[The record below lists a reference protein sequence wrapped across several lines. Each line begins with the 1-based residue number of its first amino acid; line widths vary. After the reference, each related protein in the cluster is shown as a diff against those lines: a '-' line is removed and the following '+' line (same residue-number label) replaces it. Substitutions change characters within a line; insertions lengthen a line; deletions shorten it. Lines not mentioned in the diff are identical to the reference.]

1 MAYKLTASTIANLA
15 GRHKDYWDRN
25 RGELY
30 RLKQCYET
38 RIWDHSRGYESRVAP
53 SEGINIEVP
62 VGYEH
67 IEGVQAALFT
77 RQPGCVVRAGLTG
90 HGSPEKAE
98 ALLNNWTA
106 RNRQVIESASRLA
119 LIYPMSFVKLAP
131 QEHTDPLRR
140 VTSAAVCPW
149 DVIVDRDAQRW
160 DEQRYCGHIYF
171 LPVPDAKERFG
182 NKQFEAGERQEYW
195 DQNGLNAD
203 GGAYSPS
210 RNRLGVGS
218 PSSTTEEEGYFQ
230 FIKIV
235 ELYDFVNDRLMFW
248 SPNWKSG
255 DELLDSGPIPFRN
268 PDGSPANNIIP
279 FYYNHIP
286 DKPLDGYSSLRRI
299 YDQCLE
305 MNIIRSFQ
313 ANAVRKASRQWLVR
327 KGALDEDQMSQLI
340 AGIDGAYVEV
350 DTENL
355 ADVMRA
361 VPHTA
366 TPPELESY
374 YNAVRADKDRG
385 SIMAPFTRGEATRS
399 SATEIAALVAYTSSE
414 IGRMARERDEMIE
427 MMCRAVLN
435 MYRVYLGAEPVTLF
449 VKGKYISVN
458 GNEIADD
465 FNIYSEDNASTPVS
479 DAIRKSEL
487 LGATNLL
494 IGLGVPQPEMLKELV
509 RTLNLPESFLM
520 PLTPVAG
527 APPPLG
533 TPGANMLPSAG
544 PAASAAASGSGA
556 GSPAALVSS
565 ILETQRK

>member
-1 MAYKLTASTIANLA
+1 
-15 GRHKDYWDRN
+15 
-25 RGELY
+25 
-30 RLKQCYET
+30 
-38 RIWDHSRGYESRVAP
+38 
-53 SEGINIEVP
+53 
-62 VGYEH
+62 
-67 IEGVQAALFT
+67 
-77 RQPGCVVRAGLTG
+77 
-90 HGSPEKAE
+90 
-98 ALLNNWTA
+98 
-106 RNRQVIESASRLA
+106 
-119 LIYPMSFVKLAP
+119 
-131 QEHTDPLRR
+131 
-140 VTSAAVCPW
+140 
-149 DVIVDRDAQRW
+149 
-160 DEQRYCGHIYF
+160 
-171 LPVPDAKERFG
+171 
-182 NKQFEAGERQEYW
+182 
-195 DQNGLNAD
+195 
-203 GGAYSPS
+203 
-210 RNRLGVGS
+210 
-218 PSSTTEEEGYFQ
+218 
-230 FIKIV
+230 
-235 ELYDFVNDRLMFW
+235 
-248 SPNWKSG
+248 
-255 DELLDSGPIPFRN
+255 
-268 PDGSPANNIIP
+268 
-279 FYYNHIP
+279 
-286 DKPLDGYSSLRRI
+286 
-299 YDQCLE
+299 
-305 MNIIRSFQ
+305 
-313 ANAVRKASRQWLVR
+313 
-327 KGALDEDQMSQLI
+327 
-340 AGIDGAYVEV
+340 
-350 DTENL
+350 
-355 ADVMRA
+355 MRA
-361 VPHTA
+361 VPHTP

-520 PLTPVAG
+520 PLVPVAG

-544 PAASAAASGSGA
+544 PAATAAASGSGA